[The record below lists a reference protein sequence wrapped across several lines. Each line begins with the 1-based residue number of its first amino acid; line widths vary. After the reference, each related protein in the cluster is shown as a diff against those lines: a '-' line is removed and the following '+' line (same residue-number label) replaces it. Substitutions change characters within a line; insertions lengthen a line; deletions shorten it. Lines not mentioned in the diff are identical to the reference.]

1 MQAKSE
7 ENWMVGNRCLAEGSV
22 NAAAN
27 RLYYSVFQA
36 VLVFA
41 TAKQGYVYKGYGAH
55 ADMAFIVRSQGKA
68 RQYYGEVFEGLMT
81 LRITADYEPDPPRG
95 NEIKALLKDSEA
107 IRQYYLN
114 KANN

>member
-1 MQAKSE
+1 
-7 ENWMVGNRCLAEGSV
+7 LAEGSV
-22 NAAAN
+22 NAVAN

-55 ADMAFIVRSQGKA
+55 AAMALIVRSQCKA
-68 RQYYGEVFEGLMT
+68 RQHYGEVFEDLMT
-81 LRITADYEPDPPRG
+81 LRLTADYEPDPPNG
-95 NEIKALLKDSEA
+95 EEIKMLLADSEA
-107 IRQYYLN
+107 IRKYYLN